1 MRRHTKEADTLKAVM
16 QYLASRHILAFRMQS
31 GALVNPRGRPVR
43 FGTPGMAD
51 VLCFTKRIIDEFRG
65 HPCGAAQVPW
75 RQVVVQ
81 DPLWLELKSSIGKQS
96 LEQKQFQQLVEE
108 RGHRY
113 LLVRSL
119 NDLVKEIG

>member
-16 QYLASRHILAFRMQS
+16 QYLASRNILAFRMQS

-51 VLCFTKRIIDEFRG
+51 VLCFREYYGIYPI
-65 HPCGAAQVPW
+65 
-75 RQVVVQ
+75 
-81 DPLWLELKSSIGKQS
+81 WLELKSSIGKQS
-96 LEQKQFQQLVEE
+96 LEQKRFQQLVEE

-113 LLVRSL
+113 LIVRSL
-119 NDLVKEIG
+119 DDLVKEIG